1 MTLQEPLLVNSK
13 GRIACGNRLKEAGQQ
28 IGRGHLDRAL
38 TFAQCHHR
46 GDSRLASGARTQSQH
61 GFNRRI
67 GLLGRGHFGLNL
79 CRIVRG
85 RQHAKGHRRPMF
97 LAGPDTE
104 PARQMRKEAL
114 LRLWVD
120 AKGGPAPDVVH
131 LQRHA
136 QTDGYNGLLAYLHAQ
151 PKAALPD
158 VVVCEN
164 DVPALGAIDAI
175 RHGLGLR
182 VPQDIAVTGCGD
194 IPIAA
199 SPAYD
204 LTTCRQPMTPM
215 AHALVEVLRGSS
227 REDVV
232 LPGQFIARS
241 SG

>member
-1 MTLQEPLLVNSK
+1 
-13 GRIACGNRLKEAGQQ
+13 
-28 IGRGHLDRAL
+28 
-38 TFAQCHHR
+38 
-46 GDSRLASGARTQSQH
+46 
-61 GFNRRI
+61 
-67 GLLGRGHFGLNL
+67 
-79 CRIVRG
+79 
-85 RQHAKGHRRPMF
+85 MF
-97 LAGPDTE
+97 LAGPDTG
-104 PARQMRKEAL
+104 PARLMRKEAL
-114 LRLWVD
+114 LRLWLD

-136 QTDGYNGLLAYLHAQ
+136 QTDGYNALLAYLHAQ

-204 LTTCRQPMTPM
+204 LTTCRQPMAQM